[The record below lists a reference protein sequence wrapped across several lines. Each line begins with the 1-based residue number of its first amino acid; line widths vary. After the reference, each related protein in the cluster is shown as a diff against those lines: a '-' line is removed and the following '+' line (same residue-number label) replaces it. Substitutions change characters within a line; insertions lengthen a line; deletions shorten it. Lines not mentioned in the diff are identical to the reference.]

1 MPALQCRHCAAP
13 LPEAAASGPVTCPY
27 CQTVNEPTTATEA
40 PRALGPEAQK
50 EAFKEAIK
58 EEIEERI
65 LHGRPASPAPLPAPP
80 PPRPK
85 SLGDSIRGCLTG
97 CGCLVVVLVGAL
109 IYGFIKDPGAVAR
122 GFRQF
127 AGGGLR
133 PSDLREITTHEA
145 VPLKVAPPDHG
156 FQAFDPGRDLAWLMA
171 QARGWAPDARLL
183 RLRAVRLRADGG
195 TDLATDPLAEVDAVF
210 DAPSALAR
218 SLATRARS
226 YRQVNTGLEFRI
238 ARGQV
243 QARLEWGGLRQAPRP
258 DLSSPLPVARLFAIL
273 KAARRLPAQPLYN
286 GSLACDPKAGWVWT
300 FQGLSDPG
308 PIPRVRAQ
316 DGTILR

>member
-1 MPALQCRHCAAP
+1 MPTLQCRHCAAP

-27 CQTVNEPTTATEA
+27 CQTVNEPTTAVQA
-40 PRALGPEAQK
+40 PRTLSAEDQK
-50 EAFKEAIK
+50 AAFKEAIK

-65 LHGRPASPAPLPAPP
+65 LHGRPASPAPMPTP

-85 SLGDSIRGCLTG
+85 SLGDSLRGCLTG
-97 CGCLVVVLVGAL
+97 CGCLVVLLGGTLV
-109 IYGFIKDPGAVAR
+109 YGFLKDPGAVVR

-133 PSDLREITTHEA
+133 PSDLREVTTRDPVKLQA
-145 VPLKVAPPDHG
+145 TPPDHG
-156 FQAFDPGRDLAWLMA
+156 FQAFDPGRDLPWLLDLG
-171 QARGWAPDARLL
+171 RGWAPDARLL
-183 RLRAVRLRADGG
+183 RLRAVRLRADGSV
-195 TDLATDPLAEVDAVF
+195 DLATDPLAEVDAVF
-210 DAPSALAR
+210 EAPSALAR

-226 YRQVNTGLEFRI
+226 YRQVNTGLELRI

-243 QARLEWGGLRQAPRP
+243 QARLEWGGPRQAPRP
-258 DLSSPLPVARLFAIL
+258 DLGSPVPVSRLFASL

-286 GSLACDPKAGWVWT
+286 GSLAPDPKAGWAWT

-308 PIPRVRAQ
+308 PIPRVRAE
-316 DGTILR
+316 DGAFLR